1 MSLFK
6 DIFDTAKN
14 IVDGVKSSALSSA
27 LQRDFDN
34 FVYQVHVIEHTQ
46 TRKVLFEKHPD
57 KNAVIKIV
65 IPTTTAA
72 DRQLIRM

>member
-6 DIFDTAKN
+6 DIFQKATD

-27 LQRDFDN
+27 IQRDFDN

-46 TRKVLFEKHPD
+46 TRKVLFEKCSENGAL
-57 KNAVIKIV
+57 KKLFFL
-65 IPTTTAA
+65 
-72 DRQLIRM
+72 Q